1 MFACGRYEGIDQR
14 VADDAARRMRVED
27 VAIPKAEIVAVP
39 DTITKD
45 ELVKVFR
52 DSGMTRLPVYSGTLD
67 MPGKFQVVFVY
78 NNRGL
83 EIDGADIKIVRL

>member
-1 MFACGRYEGIDQR
+1 MQDIGLMELKQSDYQSLRR
-14 VADDAARRMRVED
+14 VRF
-27 VAIPKAEIVAVP
+27 KF
-39 DTITKD
+39 T
-45 ELVKVFR
+45 
-52 DSGMTRLPVYSGTLD
+52 GTLN